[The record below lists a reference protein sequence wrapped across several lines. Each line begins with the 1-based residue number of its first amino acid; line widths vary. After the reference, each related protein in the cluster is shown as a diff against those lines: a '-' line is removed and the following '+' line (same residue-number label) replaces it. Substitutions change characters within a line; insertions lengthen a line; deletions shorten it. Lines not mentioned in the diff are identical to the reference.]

1 MHGQKKSTSQ
11 KKNDKCIENVWNIY
25 ITKRHTKYIK
35 IMRKN
40 MKMIQLWQYNGF
52 LTYEKI
58 HTYS

>member
-1 MHGQKKSTSQ
+1 MF
-11 KKNDKCIENVWNIY
+11 EIY
-25 ITKRHTKYIK
+25 IIKRHTKYIK

-58 HTYS
+58 FTLTHKRNLNYT